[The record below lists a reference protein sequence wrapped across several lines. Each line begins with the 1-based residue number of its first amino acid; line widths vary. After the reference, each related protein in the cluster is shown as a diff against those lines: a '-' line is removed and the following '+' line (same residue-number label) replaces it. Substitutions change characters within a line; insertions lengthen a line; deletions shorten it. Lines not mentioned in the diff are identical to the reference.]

1 MPVMSLISQFRW
13 VLGRKG
19 FIWFAI
25 CFFSSLM
32 MALVE
37 YGLVGFLQLFLV
49 SLGYFD
55 RSQIPSILLPLT
67 ALSTAGLCGLLV
79 GIGSLRA
86 TGLFLSAYS
95 NDKTQEIVSYR
106 FKQVT
111 IYELLM
117 RKGRHFLPAS
127 EVYFRVSEL
136 YPKSLLF
143 VFNANSLVISGIQ
156 VFALMTGM
164 FILAWRDTLIGLGG
178 LAVAGVFVVLSNRR
192 VSENA
197 RRVPAIQSQFIQ
209 GIERVSRNWLFVRIS
224 GTRNLEYSRLLEKIF
239 LNCSVSLRVSF
250 FNNLMMGIPPV
261 FGICLFAIIIYFS
274 RLYFLT
280 KASILVSV
288 LYLFLRL
295 VQHLG
300 NSALFF
306 GQVTK
311 IWPQFELAVSSFHR
325 MEKQEIEDAL
335 SYDPEVHAQKMT
347 AQSQASQAAEGPPCL
362 SMQNI
367 SFAWNKDQRPTLQKL
382 SWEVKSGSIAGII
395 GPSGSGKSTL
405 LLLVLGMLSPNE
417 GQILVGGVGPSLYF
431 DRLRDRLGY
440 VGAEPFLMDGTLQ
453 ENLEYGL
460 GRKPST
466 EEIWKALEQAKLAQT
481 VHTLQGELNYRLDEN
496 GAGLSTGQ
504 KQRLA
509 LARAL
514 LRNPLILVLDEAT
527 ANLDVTTELE
537 IAETI
542 RLLKDKCTVLIVS
555 HRPGILEVAD
565 QVFKLESSRDEC

>member
-1 MPVMSLISQFRW
+1 MFLISRFRW

-19 FIWFAI
+19 FTWFTI
-25 CFFSSLM
+25 CFLSSLA

-55 RSQIPSILLPLT
+55 RSQIPALLLPLT
-67 ALSTAGLCGLLV
+67 TLSTAGLCALLV
-79 GIGSLRA
+79 AIGSLRA

-111 IYELLM
+111 VYELLM

-127 EVYFRVSEL
+127 EVHFRVGEL

-143 VFNANSLVISGIQ
+143 VFNANSLVISFIQ
-156 VFALMTGM
+156 VVALTTGM
-164 FILAWRDTLIGLGG
+164 FVLAWKETLIGLGG
-178 LAVAGVFVVLSNRR
+178 LGIAGIFVVLSNKR
-192 VSENA
+192 VSANA
-197 RRVPAIQSQFIQ
+197 RLVPSIQAQFTQ

-224 GTRNLEYSRLLEKIF
+224 GTRNLEYSKLLEKIF

-261 FGICLFAIIIYFS
+261 FGICLFAIIIYVS
-274 RLYFLT
+274 RSYFLT

-311 IWPQFELAVSSFHR
+311 IWPQFERAVSSFHS
-325 MEKQEIEDAL
+325 MEKEEIEDAL
-335 SYDPEVHAQKMT
+335 SYDPTVHLQRMT
-347 AQSQASQAAEGPPCL
+347 ENAQASHAEEKPPEL
-362 SMQNI
+362 VLEKI
-367 SFAWNKDQRPTLQKL
+367 SFGWEKDRALVLENFAWKVDA
-382 SWEVKSGSIAGII
+382 GSIAGIV

-405 LLLVLGMLSPNE
+405 LLLILGMLEPSG
-417 GQILVGGVGPSLYF
+417 GQILVGGLPPIKYF

-440 VGAEPFLMDGTLQ
+440 VGAEPLLIDGTLQ

-460 GRKPST
+460 SRKASL
-466 EEIWKALEQAKLAQT
+466 EEIWQALEQAKLADA
-481 VHTLQGELNYRLDEN
+481 VRALERGLDHVLDEN
-496 GAGLSTGQ
+496 GSGLSTGQ

-527 ANLDVTTELE
+527 ANLDASTELE

-542 RLLKDKCTVLIVS
+542 RLLKGRCTVLIVS

-565 QVFKLESSRDEC
+565 QVFRLTSSSIA